1 VLFAA
6 RRNREE
12 RTVLTERR
20 ADILGMLVDEYI
32 DTAVPVS
39 SRALVSNHRL
49 ELSSATIRNEL
60 AALEEDGFIT
70 HPYTSAGRVPSDLGY
85 RFYVEALMAEEPLS
99 PSEQRTVEHQFHQV
113 SGGLDEWLGLASTVL
128 AGWVGNA
135 AVITRPRADVAR
147 LKHVQLVQLRD
158 DAALLVAV
166 MEDGRVR
173 QRVMSLAVAADQVTL
188 SVRAERLNAR
198 CAGQDATVALAAAE
212 ELSDADDRAVAA
224 AVAELIEEQPVAE
237 STYLEGVRAVLEQPE
252 FAEHERMLDAIQ
264 HLAAYELYSVVAG
277 VSEGEPGQ
285 LTVVIG
291 GENEDSWMQDWSVVV
306 SGYGEPNGPA
316 GTIAVVGPMR
326 MHYART
332 IPRVRYVASLM
343 SDLIHEVVA

>member
-1 VLFAA
+1 M
-6 RRNREE
+6 
-12 RTVLTERR
+12 LTERR

-39 SRALVSNHRL
+39 SRALVSNPRL
-49 ELSSATIRNEL
+49 EVSSATIRNEL
-60 AALEEDGFIT
+60 AALEQDGYIT
-70 HPYTSAGRVPSDLGY
+70 HPYTSAGRVPSDRGY

-99 PSEQRTVEHQFHQV
+99 ASEQRTVEHQFHQV

-135 AVITRPRADVAR
+135 AVITRPRAEVAR
-147 LKHVQLVQLRD
+147 LKHVQLVQLHE

-173 QRVMSLAVAADQVTL
+173 QRVMSLHASADQPAL
-188 SVRAERLNAR
+188 SLRAERLNAR
-198 CAGQDATVALAAAE
+198 CAGRDARVAFAVAE
-212 ELSDADDRAVAA
+212 ELTDADDQAAAA
-224 AVAELIEEQPVAE
+224 AVAELIDEQPVAE
-237 STYLEGVRAVLEQPE
+237 STYLEGVHAVLEQPE

-264 HLAAYELYSVVAG
+264 HLAAYELYRVVVA
-277 VSEGEPGQ
+277 VGESRPGQ
-285 LTVVIG
+285 LSVVIG

-306 SGYGEPNGPA
+306 SAYGEPNGPA
-316 GTIAVVGPMR
+316 GTIAVIGPMR

-332 IPRVRYVASLM
+332 IPRVRYVAELM
-343 SDLIHEVVA
+343 SELIHEVVS